1 MAETHF
7 WRDDPDAMRAAALA
21 AAAVARASGTPEDLA
36 RTVVVAARWNRGGV
50 LQSNIIELLDEAEA
64 RLPPGDSTLRSQVIS
79 MRAYVLQGAGRGFD
93 TRRIAAD
100 AEAMARRC
108 DDADSL
114 TMALLVRTYAEA
126 GGPAVDRARAIVAE
140 LEIAAARVSRRDHRE
155 QYTSFALRARA
166 QVQLAGG
173 DGIGFA
179 ATRRELGAVVDRMRA
194 SYVRGQILQWDAAIA
209 IARGDFAGASELTSR
224 ALATWDARP
233 DAFRVH
239 RIQMGEIALELGNHE
254 AVVPALEEF
263 VAGDA
268 SSGGFAWRAALA
280 SSLATMG
287 RHDDA
292 RRRLEDLG
300 AASFRGL
307 VADHQRPVALRWLA
321 EGIALLDLADL
332 AADLLPI
339 VEAYAGTVFV
349 GPAVS
354 TVEGAADRA
363 AGQLLMVLGR
373 HDEAGVRFE
382 SAAALERDL
391 GFTALEIRTRFW
403 QAANLARADDPAGRD
418 RARARAAEV
427 AAIAAQ
433 LGMRPLTAAASALA
447 EG

>member
-1 MAETHF
+1 
-7 WRDDPDAMRAAALA
+7 
-21 AAAVARASGTPEDLA
+21 
-36 RTVVVAARWNRGGV
+36 
-50 LQSNIIELLDEAEA
+50 
-64 RLPPGDSTLRSQVIS
+64 

-93 TRRIAAD
+93 TRTVAAD

-140 LEIAAARVSRRDHRE
+140 LETAAARVSRRDHRE

-194 SYVRGQILQWDAAIA
+194 SYVRGQTLQWDAAIA
-209 IARGDFAGASELTSR
+209 IAEGAFARATDLTTQ

-239 RIQMGEIALELGNHE
+239 RIQMGEIALELGDHE
-254 AVVPALEEF
+254 AVVPAIEEF

-268 SSGGFAWRAALA
+268 SSGGFAWRAGLA
-280 SSLATMG
+280 TSLAVMG
-287 RHDDA
+287 RRDEA

-300 AASFRGL
+300 TAAFRGL
-307 VADHQRPVALRWLA
+307 AADHQRPVALRWLA
-321 EGIALLDLADL
+321 EGIAMLDLADL

-339 VEAYAGTVFV
+339 VEPYAGTLFV

-363 AGQLLMVLGR
+363 LGQLLMVLGR
-373 HDEAGVRFE
+373 HADAGRRFE
-382 SAAALERDL
+382 AAAALERQL
-391 GFTALEIRTRFW
+391 GFTALETRTRYW
-403 QAANLARADDPAGRD
+403 DAANLARCDEPTARP
-418 RARARAAEV
+418 RAREIAAEV
-427 AAIAAQ
+427 VATAAR
-433 LGMRPLTAAASALA
+433 LGMRPLADAARKLA
-447 EG
+447 AT